1 MGNDIVPAVVAV
13 KPPSEGLL
21 PAYAHLL
28 HARYGATLYLFGSRT
43 RGSPRPD
50 SDYDLVAVSDA
61 FATQPLWA
69 RAPDRRVL
77 WRRAGGWGVPLD
89 LHCYTRDEFRREL
102 SGSGYLAQAKARGEL
117 RRISAGRPPCSSPTL
132 PKP

>member
-13 KPPSEGLL
+13 KPPPEGLL
-21 PAYAHLL
+21 PAYARLL
-28 HARYGATLYLFGSRT
+28 DARYRATLYLFGSRA
-43 RGSPRPD
+43 RGSSRPD

-89 LHCYTRDEFRREL
+89 LHCYTEDEFRKEL

-117 RRISAGRPPCSSPTL
+117 RRISAR
-132 PKP
+132 